1 MSAAFGVV
9 LDACVLIPASLRD
22 TLLRAA
28 ERGMYRLHW
37 SELIL
42 AEVRRNLV
50 NRGLT
55 SSLDAQELTDVMSEF
70 FAEAFVRGFET
81 LVPCM
86 TNDEKDRHV
95 LAVAVM
101 SRSQVIVTSN
111 IQDFPDTAL
120 DPFGIEAQTPDKF
133 LMHLFELHPKRLV
146 RILTEQAQ
154 DLVDPPMSVQEVLAE
169 LALHV
174 PGFVGLIASAF

>member
-1 MSAAFGVV
+1 MSSFGVV

-28 ERGMYRLHW
+28 EQGMYRLQW
-37 SELIL
+37 SDSIL
-42 AEVRRNLV
+42 AEVSRNLV
-50 NRGLT
+50 KRDMT
-55 SSLDAQELTDVMSEF
+55 SFEDAQCLINEMQQF
-70 FAEAFVRGFET
+70 FDEATVRNFEA

-101 SRSQVIVTSN
+101 SKSQVIVTSN

-120 DPFGIEAQTPDKF
+120 DPFGIEAQTPDEF
-133 LMHLFELHPKRLV
+133 LTHIFDLYPKRLLT
-146 RILTEQAQ
+146 ILTEQSQ
-154 DLVDPPMSVQEVLAE
+154 DLVDPPISVQEILEE
-169 LALHV
+169 LTLHA
-174 PGFVGLIASAF
+174 PEFVSIISSYF

>member
-1 MSAAFGVV
+1 MSSFGVV
-9 LDACVLIPASLRD
+9 LDACVLIPAALRD

-42 AEVRRNLV
+42 EEVSRNLV
-50 NRGLT
+50 KRGIT
-55 SSLDAQELTDVMSEF
+55 SFEDSQDLTDVMRQFFSE
-70 FAEAFVRGFET
+70 ATVRNYEA

-120 DPFGIEAQTPDKF
+120 DPFGIEAQTPDEF
-133 LMHLFELHPKRLV
+133 LTHLFDLYPKSLV
-146 RILTEQAQ
+146 EILTEQAQ
-154 DLVDPPMSVQEVLAE
+154 DLVDPPMSVQEVLE
-169 LALHV
+169 DLTLHA
-174 PGFVGLIASAF
+174 PGFVGIISPYF